1 MRTII
6 YKAPTLA
13 KLREAVK
20 NRGKRVTPLTAVMK
34 AFEAAGAGSNVVKSS
49 KKRKG
54 GKSTEAGALAGT
66 TATGTGTTGTDEW
79 WDQGWLMNDQLY
91 DEYHGEGYDQWYD
104 ADNGVMCYD
113 IHGTEDGAPNTE
125 AQKGKKQNKRKQR
138 ANEAVQNSIK
148 KLEEEHPQTQP
159 QTLAHTTQTHSDVA
173 RNKKQQR
180 QKLKR
185 TRCSN

>member
-54 GKSTEAGALAGT
+54 GKSTEAGALAGI
-66 TATGTGTTGTDEW
+66 TATGTGSTGTDEW

-104 ADNGVMCYD
+104 AENGVMCYD

-125 AQKGKKQNKRKQR
+125 AQKGKKKR
-138 ANEAVQNSIK
+138 ANEAVQN
-148 KLEEEHPQTQP
+148 
-159 QTLAHTTQTHSDVA
+159 
-173 RNKKQQR
+173 
-180 QKLKR
+180 
-185 TRCSN
+185 

>member
-1 MRTII
+1 
-6 YKAPTLA
+6 
-13 KLREAVK
+13 VK

-104 ADNGVMCYD
+104 AENGVMCYD

-125 AQKGKKQNKRKQR
+125 AQKGKKKR

-148 KLEEEHPQTQP
+148 KLKEEHPQTQP
-159 QTLAHTTQTHSDVA
+159 QTLANTNTQQVKSIA
-173 RNKKQQR
+173 KRKKQAR
-180 QKLKR
+180 INAENDAAAATEPKLSKQAR
-185 TRCSN
+185 GYISLCG

>member
-13 KLREAVK
+13 KLREAAK
-20 NRGKRVTPLTAVMK
+20 NRGTRVTPLTAVVK

-54 GKSTEAGALAGT
+54 GKSTKATDTTTEAGALAGT
-66 TATGTGTTGTDEW
+66 TATGTCTTGTDEW
-79 WDQGWLMNDQLY
+79 CDEESDQLY

-104 ADNGVMCYD
+104 AENGVMCYD

-125 AQKGKKQNKRKQR
+125 AQKGKKKKRK
-138 ANEAVQNSIK
+138 
-148 KLEEEHPQTQP
+148 
-159 QTLAHTTQTHSDVA
+159 
-173 RNKKQQR
+173 
-180 QKLKR
+180 
-185 TRCSN
+185 

>member
-1 MRTII
+1 
-6 YKAPTLA
+6 
-13 KLREAVK
+13 
-20 NRGKRVTPLTAVMK
+20 MK

-125 AQKGKKQNKRKQR
+125 AQKGKENKRKQR

-148 KLEEEHPQTQP
+148 KLREEHPQTQP
-159 QTLAHTTQTHSDVA
+159 QTLAHTTQTHSGVA
-173 RNKKQQR
+173 
-180 QKLKR
+180 KR
-185 TRCSN
+185 TKLAKKNAEEDADAATEPKLSKQARGYISLCG